1 MANFTVSLKKLTE
14 KVSMDVVYAP
24 QDLENISVQIAE
36 VNRPGLFLAG
46 YYDYFD
52 KLRLQIMGLAEMNF
66 LSGLSPEKRYEAL
79 DQLFRQQPPA
89 VIGGRSE
96 ELKPFPE
103 MQELAKKHGVAYTL
117 LSDFPSRLRLDNIA
131 RNTRSTIVP
140 AVLGEDG
147 SVTVGEK

>member
-79 DQLFRQQPPA
+79 DQLFRGCHRGPQRGAETLPGDAGTGQEARRGPA
-89 VIGGRSE
+89 A
-96 ELKPFPE
+96 L
-103 MQELAKKHGVAYTL
+103 Q
-117 LSDFPSRLRLDNIA
+117 
-131 RNTRSTIVP
+131 
-140 AVLGEDG
+140 
-147 SVTVGEK
+147 